1 MLIRYV
7 GASQDGLDIES
18 GGRVWPAPHGAA
30 VDVPDDIAA
39 GLIARG
45 DFEAVKAKKAPTT
58 TTEEVNP

>member
-18 GGRVWPAPHGAA
+18 AGRVWPAPHGVA
-30 VDVPDDIAA
+30 VEVPDDIAA

-45 DFEAVKAKKAPTT
+45 DFEAVKAKKPTT
-58 TTEEVNP
+58 TTEEVTS